1 MAKKYHWHKIAE
13 TKEALPVQEKNAIS
27 IEAGGKKMC
36 LAKYNNQL
44 YACAHKCPHAGGL
57 LEEGWVDN
65 LGNIVCPLH
74 RYKFSLDKGRNISG
88 EGYHLK
94 THPVEERP
102 DGIYV
107 GIETG
112 GFFNW

>member
-1 MAKKYHWHKIAE
+1 MVEEKY
-13 TKEALPVQEKNAIS
+13 AIS

-36 LAKYNNQL
+36 LAKFEGNL
-44 YACAHKCPHAGGL
+44 FACAHKCPHAGGL
-57 LEEGWVDN
+57 MEEGWVDAT
-65 LGNIVCPLH
+65 GNIVCPLH
-74 RYKFSLDKGRNISG
+74 RYKFSLEKGRNVSG
-88 EGYHLK
+88 EGYFLK
-94 THPVEERP
+94 TYPIEERP